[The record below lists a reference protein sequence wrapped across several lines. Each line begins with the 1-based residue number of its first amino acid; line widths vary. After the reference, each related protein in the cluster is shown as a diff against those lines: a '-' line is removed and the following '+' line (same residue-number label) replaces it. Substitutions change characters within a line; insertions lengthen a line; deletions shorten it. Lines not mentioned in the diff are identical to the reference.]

1 MKILHMKELD
11 QRVYDL
17 LADLFQM
24 ESGSIDSNIV
34 LDEVPNMDS
43 LFFLEM
49 VSTLEKEFGIRFD
62 LEEVIE
68 AKSVGDFLIIIKG
81 CLNR

>member
-1 MKILHMKELD
+1 MKVLD

>member
-1 MKILHMKELD
+1 MKELD